1 MFNTNYGIFSF
12 QKLKYIKGSST
23 KGINDD
29 KTKLP
34 ENLLNEIVQSSSKTQ
49 WNTYPNPM
57 HDYNTLTY
65 IQSQASIIFYSFLIL

>member
-34 ENLLNEIVQSSSKTQ
+34 ENLQNEIVQSSSKTQ
-49 WNTYPNPM
+49 
-57 HDYNTLTY
+57 
-65 IQSQASIIFYSFLIL
+65 

>member
-12 QKLKYIKGSST
+12 QKLKHIKGSST

-49 WNTYPNPM
+49 
-57 HDYNTLTY
+57 
-65 IQSQASIIFYSFLIL
+65 